1 MLCAKSKPK
10 INILVPYGAIAGV
23 RAVMHFF
30 GRMKGD
36 QELPGRK
43 KCVKRKQDKSLIP
56 TGSGLNIGFSNI
68 FYEFSD
74 QLCAMLLCRFALK

>member
-1 MLCAKSKPK
+1 
-10 INILVPYGAIAGV
+10 V
-23 RAVMHFF
+23 RQIKAENKYF
-30 GRMKGD
+30 GSLWCNCGRSGGYALFWSD
-36 QELPGRK
+36 EGGQELPGRK

-68 FYEFSD
+68 FYESIN